1 MRVKTYLCSAR
12 AACILLTV
20 IMLAAVMVQWYP
32 LQLGDSKLYDWMSSL
47 RVGSTDS
54 PVVIVAVDEKSI
66 HQLGDWPWPRS
77 YIADIIQTLSRS
89 GAHTLGISLLYP
101 ERESNFGLQEIQ
113 RVRAKL
119 QEDAVIGKLKA
130 FKQID
135 RMLGESEIQLNNDDR
150 LISVVLAARNVVLPL
165 IFEFEASTE
174 EEDPEISAWLTM
186 NSLDLKRAVSGLH
199 AEASVLGKFRRLAP
213 EQVLAGQSI
222 IQPYNDLSTK
232 AGALGYLNLTLD
244 GDGVIRKLPL
254 VIDYEGRGYLSFGL
268 QIARKYLGLG
278 LNQVRLTE
286 NSVRLM
292 NLEIPVDGSYNML
305 VNYDGAPDRIPTVSA
320 ADVLNGSFRAE
331 TLRRKIVLLGL
342 TAPRLIRH
350 YATPVQAEVAPVEIF
365 ARQVDNLVTQH
376 LVSRPVWTLG
386 LEMLAVLYFGLFLVF
401 VIPRAKPRVGL
412 SILAILLITWI
423 ATAAFLFITFGYWV
437 HIVGPALLAVVGFAV
452 LHRETIARTKTDESV
467 ELNRS
472 LGLALQGQG
481 LLDMAFE
488 RFVKCPLTDVTVKE
502 LLYNLGLDFERKR
515 MFNKALAV
523 YEHIF
528 QAGRFK
534 DIEQRIQR
542 FKTIESTLVFTKG
555 AGKSEPTLLL
565 DDVTAAP
572 TLGRYE
578 ILKELGRGAMGTVYL
593 GRDPSINRDVAIKTL
608 NYAAIEANE
617 LENVKSR
624 FFREAEAAGKLS
636 HPNIVT
642 IFDVGED
649 HDMAYMAMELLKGN
663 DLSNYCRKENL
674 LPATQVMQL
683 AASVADALDY
693 AHNQGVVHRDIKP
706 ANMILLEINQVKVA
720 DFGIA
725 RVMSAS
731 NTQTG
736 IILGTPNYMSPEQV
750 AGKKVDG
757 RSDLFSLGV
766 VLYELLSGQKPF
778 QGDSLE
784 SLMHAISNGSRLP
797 VAEVAPDAPAC
808 FAEIV
813 EKLLEKAL
821 TRRFK
826 SAAQA
831 RDEMRNCLANL
842 NLN

>member
-1 MRVKTYLCSAR
+1 
-12 AACILLTV
+12 
-20 IMLAAVMVQWYP
+20 
-32 LQLGDSKLYDWMSSL
+32 
-47 RVGSTDS
+47 
-54 PVVIVAVDEKSI
+54 
-66 HQLGDWPWPRS
+66 
-77 YIADIIQTLSRS
+77 
-89 GAHTLGISLLYP
+89 
-101 ERESNFGLQEIQ
+101 
-113 RVRAKL
+113 
-119 QEDAVIGKLKA
+119 
-130 FKQID
+130 
-135 RMLGESEIQLNNDDR
+135 
-150 LISVVLAARNVVLPL
+150 
-165 IFEFEASTE
+165 
-174 EEDPEISAWLTM
+174 
-186 NSLDLKRAVSGLH
+186 
-199 AEASVLGKFRRLAP
+199 
-213 EQVLAGQSI
+213 
-222 IQPYNDLSTK
+222 
-232 AGALGYLNLTLD
+232 
-244 GDGVIRKLPL
+244 
-254 VIDYEGRGYLSFGL
+254 
-268 QIARKYLGLG
+268 
-278 LNQVRLTE
+278 
-286 NSVRLM
+286 
-292 NLEIPVDGSYNML
+292 
-305 VNYDGAPDRIPTVSA
+305 
-320 ADVLNGSFRAE
+320 
-331 TLRRKIVLLGL
+331 
-342 TAPRLIRH
+342 
-350 YATPVQAEVAPVEIF
+350 
-365 ARQVDNLVTQH
+365 
-376 LVSRPVWTLG
+376 
-386 LEMLAVLYFGLFLVF
+386 
-401 VIPRAKPRVGL
+401 
-412 SILAILLITWI
+412 
-423 ATAAFLFITFGYWV
+423 
-437 HIVGPALLAVVGFAV
+437 
-452 LHRETIARTKTDESV
+452 
-467 ELNRS
+467 
-472 LGLALQGQG
+472 
-481 LLDMAFE
+481 
-488 RFVKCPLTDVTVKE
+488 
-502 LLYNLGLDFERKR
+502 
-515 MFNKALAV
+515 
-523 YEHIF
+523 
-528 QAGRFK
+528 
-534 DIEQRIQR
+534 
-542 FKTIESTLVFTKG
+542 
-555 AGKSEPTLLL
+555 
-565 DDVTAAP
+565 
-572 TLGRYE
+572 
-578 ILKELGRGAMGTVYL
+578 
-593 GRDPSINRDVAIKTL
+593 VAIKTL

-674 LPATQVMQL
+674 LPTTQVMQL